1 MDAGVMT
8 VDFDSFFELV
18 SEPPGHEGVPE
29 ITPEAIK
36 RRQCACCGR
45 PAKVSFHDLKRRERI
60 LLCNDCPPP
69 APPSAPTTST
79 PE

>member
-1 MDAGVMT
+1 MTDSDA
-8 VDFDSFFELV
+8 FFELL
-18 SEPPGHEGVPE
+18 SDETGCEPVPE

-45 PAKVSFHDLKRRERI
+45 PAKVSFHDLKRRERT
-60 LLCNDCPPP
+60 LLCNDCRPP
-69 APPSAPTTST
+69 APPSAPTTFT